1 MQTTTRI
8 KLALLFLASFVAAAD
23 DLGAYIRLPKV
34 SIDTSNIEKVS
45 EGAAFFKER
54 CFTCHSMKY
63 LRFDDVSLNA
73 GINPKDAPKWGA
85 DSWKGHPPPDLSL
98 SATTRGVDWLYGYLK
113 GYYYENGS
121 YDNIMWQNTAMP
133 NPYPDLQGKQKLIMT
148 PEQIRAFHPRFYQVI
163 KLESSGSISA
173 HAFNDKIDA
182 LLHYLVYASDP
193 SVEERHTLAPMVLI
207 FMITLSLFAFL
218 LYRDFYRDIE

>member
-8 KLALLFLASFVAAAD
+8 KLALLCLASIVAAD
-23 DLGAYIRLPKV
+23 GLEAYIRLPKV
-34 SIDTSNIEKVS
+34 SIDTSNAEKVS

-73 GINPKDAPKWGA
+73 GINPKDAPQWSK

-98 SATTRGVDWLYGYLK
+98 VAITKGVDWLYGYLK
-113 GYYYENGS
+113 GYYFENGS

-148 PEQIRAFHPRFYQVI
+148 PEQIRAFHPRFYQVV
-163 KLESSGSISA
+163 KLDTSGSISA

-193 SVEERHTLAPMVLI
+193 SVEERHSFGPMVLI
-207 FMITLSLFAFL
+207 FMMTLSLFAFL
-218 LYRDFYRDIE
+218 LYRDFYRDFD